1 MPVPNCKGTI
11 LILMK
16 KNGPFLC
23 LKIKIKLVEIRA
35 WWILRWV
42 LQNQKTCLKTSRYEE
57 ENGFFLNSRIRS
69 GNFIHNFNF
78 DFCFAEN
85 LSCLSLGRC
94 CGGSWWRRWWPVP
107 VGPPGAWNVKV
118 CRNKRI
124 QQQVSTVTINQ
135 LDPNCNM
142 IMLTWIGRILRWRSF
157 KINYL

>member
-1 MPVPNCKGTI
+1 MENIVDNELSAGTKLPRYHIDPNE
-11 LILMK
+11 

-23 LKIKIKLVEIRA
+23 LKIKIKLVE
-35 WWILRWV
+35 

-94 CGGSWWRRWWPVP
+94 CGGS
-107 VGPPGAWNVKV
+107 
-118 CRNKRI
+118 
-124 QQQVSTVTINQ
+124 
-135 LDPNCNM
+135 
-142 IMLTWIGRILRWRSF
+142 
-157 KINYL
+157 